1 MIICDQEL
9 FCWIGGHKS
18 FFWCRLEREQISESE
33 IANLDDY
40 FKDII
45 AERSCSGQRKCQD
58 EFLEAELER
67 AFWVYVVYRV
77 LGWKSE
83 DSSREKG
90 KQLFK
95 AKV

>member
-45 AERSCSGQRKCQD
+45 AERSCSG
-58 EFLEAELER
+58 
-67 AFWVYVVYRV
+67 
-77 LGWKSE
+77 
-83 DSSREKG
+83 
-90 KQLFK
+90 
-95 AKV
+95 